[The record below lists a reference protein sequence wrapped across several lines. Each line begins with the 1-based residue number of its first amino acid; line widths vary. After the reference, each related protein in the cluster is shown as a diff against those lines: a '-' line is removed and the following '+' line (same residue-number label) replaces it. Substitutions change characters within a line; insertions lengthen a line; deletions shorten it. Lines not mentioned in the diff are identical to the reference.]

1 MESMRQ
7 EKIRL
12 WKSRFSSVDHH
23 HLFPVSGS
31 HPSPLLGFIT
41 RRPSF
46 FKLRNWTS
54 WSLALFSRT
63 WWIGA
68 ELWGFEI
75 SSVLRGHG
83 SAPLPKLACNPN
95 SHHSGVVVSFII
107 HAFLLSCLW
116 CGNISTQ
123 FELLVVT
130 KEPKSKEFLSWCKLL
145 YCDRGSGLHHRA
157 ALASLGGDDVAAPT
171 TGQFL
176 RKQSVWLG
184 GLHILMQITS
194 WGSRSTG
201 MS

>member
-12 WKSRFSSVDHH
+12 WKSRFSSVHHH

-31 HPSPLLGFIT
+31 HPSALLGFIK

-46 FKLRNWTS
+46 FKLLNWTS

-63 WWIGA
+63 WWIVA
-68 ELWGFEI
+68 DFWGSEI

-83 SAPLPKLACNPN
+83 SAPVSKLACKPN
-95 SHHSGVVVSFII
+95 SHQSGVVVSFII
-107 HAFLLSCLW
+107 HAFLSCLW

-157 ALASLGGDDVAAPT
+157 ALASLGWDDVAAPT

-184 GLHILMQITS
+184 GLHILMRITS

>member
-1 MESMRQ
+1 
-7 EKIRL
+7 
-12 WKSRFSSVDHH
+12 VHHHH
-23 HLFPVSGS
+23 HLFPLSGS
-31 HPSPLLGFIT
+31 HPSALLGFIT

-46 FKLRNWTS
+46 LKLRNWTS

-63 WWIGA
+63 WWIVA
-68 ELWGFEI
+68 DLWGFEI
-75 SSVLRGHG
+75 SSVLRRHG
-83 SAPLPKLACNPN
+83 SAPVPKLACNPN
-95 SHHSGVVVSFII
+95 SHQSGVVVSFII

-145 YCDRGSGLHHRA
+145 YCDRGSGLHHRP

-184 GLHILMQITS
+184 GLHILMWITS